1 MRAFIIIA
9 ALLTA
14 QLAACAAPDN
24 SLFFDFRKPEV
35 AAQWKAN
42 NNIGKM
48 TCTPQGLLVVPNGE
62 DPYIMGPMR
71 RYPAGWPVRVTI
83 RLKSSIGGAVWLFW
97 FTPTK
102 AASMST
108 FTHVVVPAGKTVE
121 ASNWVRSLP
130 PTTGFRIDPPGTK
143 PCVIEWLKLTPMA
156 PLRKPALQPSDW
168 SNWKPT
174 QSLSSG
180 AMKLEMGQPGLGNYR
195 VSLNGSIVAQGWN
208 RQAISWVDKQGQ
220 NRLLSLNGKVQISRS
235 ATSLQTSSKT
245 TDIEGATWNTVQ
257 NIAIVPGRKQL
268 LKLTTTISVDRDRKV
283 RLLPAVVLFS
293 PKRERALFPGL
304 EYLDPKDTS
313 SSKRDIESSGY
324 KRLTPDPIRVTV
336 PMMVMQAQ
344 NKYVAL
350 AWKPGPLTQPVFDSP
365 DRQFN
370 SKSHVMGL
378 LVSDFSKTERNP
390 LALPPGELL
399 SRMPDEIKAN
409 TPVTITA
416 WIMAGESP
424 DVLTAMQRWV
434 QLFGLPKLPDSG
446 YDLKSYARTT
456 AHGWLNTDIQ
466 EGGKYRHATGP
477 GTPWPTKPAADAP
490 MMQLWLADQ
499 VQDTGLA
506 SRLRSSAQNSLSMVN
521 PGEYY
526 AASVG
531 HIRSYAETLIFGHIP
546 ENRSLA
552 HRAALADIR
561 SFEPDGTRLFG
572 KPAEGNDLARTHW
585 ERHANGL
592 ASRPLQYLYTEAM
605 YTGDQKLFAEAIRL
619 TDALDRYDNSAPR
632 GASGW
637 EMPLHCPDIM
647 ASAQLV
653 ECYLKGYQVTGK
665 KSYLQRAI
673 RWAWSGV
680 PFLYLVPPT
689 DKPIGLYA
697 SNAVWGATQ
706 WISVDWMG
714 RPVQWC
720 GMMYADAVRKL
731 AQVDTKGPWDQIWRG
746 ITISAIQQGVKP
758 EFDPKWQGLL
768 PDSIELIPQTPNAP
782 AINPATV
789 QSQAAPLYTG
799 IPIGDNS
806 YIRDRGWSVFAP
818 GRIDKPISTSVRV
831 TLSVELWHEGT
842 VLVTGVKS
850 ARSVTVDGKPVEGT
864 YHQPNSYEGDT
875 GILQI
880 PVGQGRH
887 TIIIM

>member
-1 MRAFIIIA
+1 MRAILAIA
-9 ALLTA
+9 ILLTA
-14 QLAACAAPDN
+14 HIAASAAQEN

-35 AAQWKAN
+35 VAQWKAN
-42 NNIGKM
+42 NNISKM
-48 TCTPQGLLVVPNGE
+48 TCTSQGLLVVPNGE

-71 RYPAGWPVRVTI
+71 KYPAGWPVRVTI
-83 RLKSSIGGAVWLFW
+83 RLKSSVGGAAWLFW

-108 FTHVVVPAGKTVE
+108 FTHVVVPAGKMVE

-156 PLRKPALQPSDW
+156 PLPKPALKPSDW

-174 QSLSSG
+174 HSLSSG
-180 AMKLEMGQPGLGNYR
+180 AMKLDMGRPGLGNYR
-195 VSLNGSIVAQGWN
+195 VSINGRLVAQGWN
-208 RQAISWVDKQGQ
+208 RQAISWVDKKGQ
-220 NRLLSLNGKVQISRS
+220 NRLLSLNGKTDVRS
-235 ATSLQTSSKT
+235 SAIAIRLSSKT
-245 TDIEGATWNTVQ
+245 TDSEGATWKYEQ
-257 NIAIVPGRKQL
+257 NIAKVPGRKEL

-283 RLLPAVVLFS
+283 RLLPALVLFS

-344 NKYVAL
+344 NSYAAL
-350 AWKPGPLTQPVFDSP
+350 AWKPGQLTQPVFDSP

-390 LALPPGELL
+390 QALPPGELL
-399 SRMPDEIKAN
+399 SRLPDQIKAN
-409 TPVTITA
+409 QAITITA
-416 WIMAGESP
+416 WIMAGDSP

-434 QLFGLPKLPDSG
+434 QIFGLPKLPDSG
-446 YDLKSYARTT
+446 HDLKSYARTT
-456 AHGWLNTDIQ
+456 AHGWLDTDIL
-466 EGGKYRHATGP
+466 EAGKYRHATGP
-477 GTPWPTKPAADAP
+477 GTPWPTFPVADAP
-490 MMQLWLADQ
+490 MMQLWLADH
-499 VQDTGLA
+499 VQDTNLA
-506 SRLRSSAQNSLSMVN
+506 NRLWANADQSIKMVKPEDYYSAT
-521 PGEYY
+521 
-526 AASVG
+526 VG
-531 HIRSYAETLIFGHIP
+531 HIRTYAETLIYGGIAV
-546 ENRSLA
+546 NRSRA
-552 HRAALADIR
+552 HEAALADIR

-605 YTGDQKLFAEAIRL
+605 YTGDHKLFAEAIRL
-619 TDALDRYDNSAPR
+619 TDALDRYDYSAPR

-653 ECYLKGYQVTGK
+653 ECYLKAYQVTGNK
-665 KSYLQRAI
+665 QYLQRAI

-731 AQVDTKGPWDQIWRG
+731 AQVDPKGPWDQIWRG
-746 ITISAIQQGVKP
+746 VTISAIQQGVKP
-758 EFDPKWQGLL
+758 EYDPKWQGLL

-789 QSQAAPLYTG
+789 QSQAAPMYTG
-799 IPIGDNS
+799 IPIGDNT
-806 YIRDRGWSVFAP
+806 YIRERGWSVFAP
-818 GRIDKPISTSVRV
+818 GRIGKSANSPNNV
-831 TLSVELWHEGT
+831 TLQVELWHEGT
-842 VLVTGVKS
+842 VLVTGVTS
-850 ARSVTVDGKPVEGT
+850 ALSVSVDGKPVEGT
-864 YHQPNSYEGDT
+864 YQQLGSFDGDT
-875 GILQI
+875 GVLQI
-880 PVGQGRH
+880 PVGKGRH
-887 TIIIM
+887 TITIL